1 MSVVQVAVLGI
12 TAVVLAIQI
21 KAVKTEYALYLVL
34 CAAFLIALLG
44 MSRLEQILNMLDT
57 ISEYLNIRQV
67 YLGTLLKMVGV
78 VYIAEF
84 ASGICKDA
92 GYSAIGTQIEI
103 FGKLSI
109 LAVSAPVFVA
119 LFETLQRFAA

>member
-1 MSVVQVAVLGI
+1 MSVVQAAVLGI

-92 GYSAIGTQIEI
+92 GYLISA
-103 FGKLSI
+103 
-109 LAVSAPVFVA
+109 
-119 LFETLQRFAA
+119 

>member
-1 MSVVQVAVLGI
+1 MSVVQAAVLAI
-12 TAVVLAIQI
+12 IAVVLAIQI

-92 GYSAIGTQIEI
+92 GYGTVAEQIEVL
-103 FGKLSI
+103 GKLSVMFAGLPI
-109 LAVSAPVFVA
+109 LFAVIEQMQSFVG
-119 LFETLQRFAA
+119 

>member
-1 MSVVQVAVLGI
+1 MSVVQAAVLGI
-12 TAVVLAIQI
+12 IAVVLAIQI

-57 ISEYLNIRQV
+57 ISDYLNIRQV

-109 LAVSAPVFVA
+109 VAVSAPVFVA

>member
-1 MSVVQVAVLGI
+1 MSVVQAAVLAI
-12 TAVVLAIQI
+12 IAVVLAIQI